1 MKEKIKQEMSLEE
14 FTRMPMPEAW
24 SKLQAKE
31 GVALLRD
38 CRTFNECHIK
48 VREETGLW
56 IEELVPV
63 FRKLDASIAMFR

>member
-1 MKEKIKQEMSLEE
+1 MKKRDLSLEE

-24 SKLQAKE
+24 RKLHATKE

-63 FRKLDASIAMFR
+63 FRKLDASIAMVR